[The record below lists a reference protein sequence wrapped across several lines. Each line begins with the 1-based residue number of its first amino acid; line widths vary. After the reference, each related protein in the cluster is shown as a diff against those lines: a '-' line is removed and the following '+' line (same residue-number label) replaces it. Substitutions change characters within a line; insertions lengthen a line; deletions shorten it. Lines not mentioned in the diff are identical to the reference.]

1 MSSLNRALTLPG
13 TSMICGGILAAE
25 ALRALRPQE
34 FGWPSTGT
42 VVYDAHFPE
51 RFGVIDLRPPC
62 SHPI

>member
-1 MSSLNRALTLPG
+1 MV
-13 TSMICGGILAAE
+13 CGGILAAE